1 MILPIQ
7 FRIRNDPNLHRYLR
21 ENSYWYKELNRNPQ
35 NITYLEEE
43 MKEKYRL
50 RPSDKINKLNDQLT
64 LLRTFFDMLG

>member
-21 ENSYWYKELNRNPQ
+21 ENSHWYKELNRNPQ